1 MYNKSKSN
9 ILKQYDNINI
19 LIDILSIFKD
29 KVIIKSYLVDT
40 LTKVKNELIKNYY
53 KNKILLLITNGK
65 TTDGNIKKIT
75 EEIKMETNTYIIV
88 FCLSSHNLNRSKE
101 LFINPSSN
109 LYDYERDLFEEPS
122 SLNSN
127 IELFFI

>member
-1 MYNKSKSN
+1 M
-9 ILKQYDNINI
+9 
-19 LIDILSIFKD
+19 DI
-29 KVIIKSYLVDT
+29 
-40 LTKVKNELIKNYY
+40 LTKVKNELIKNDY

-65 TTDGNIKKIT
+65 ITDGNIRKIT
-75 EEIKMETNTYIIV
+75 EKIKMETNTYIIV

-109 LYDYERDLFEEPS
+109 LYDYERDLFEESS